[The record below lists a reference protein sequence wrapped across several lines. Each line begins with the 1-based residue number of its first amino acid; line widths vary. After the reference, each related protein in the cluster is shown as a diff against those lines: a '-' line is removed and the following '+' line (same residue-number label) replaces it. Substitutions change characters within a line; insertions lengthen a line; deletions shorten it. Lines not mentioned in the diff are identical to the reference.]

1 LKQQLLVA
9 LTSIGAGAALS
20 AQLTSIT
27 TGPSNPKVV
36 ISEVSYD
43 PLGPDAGF
51 EWVELAVTGGQAPF
65 SLNGYTLVDAQ
76 GTIIYTFGNSV
87 VSVGDTVLLILGD
100 IRPGLAGLDLSAGKA
115 RVLFRGATSQDLLG
129 NTSGALGLR
138 NSGGALHDFV
148 AWGQGSAPAS
158 TPLYQDAVAQGDW
171 PSGGFVD
178 ISWDAAKP
186 VHPGYTIGRNKYA
199 KDTDATGNWAGN
211 GGKHGVG
218 ASPGA
223 PNNVDVENVGG
234 LIQLAQEA
242 VNAGLL
248 VYSMSPFE
256 ALRFHVST
264 SSVANIRVENQP
276 GFRYGVDALHA
287 FMIEDTCYGSGPQVW
302 SGTLDHEFEMLGS
315 RSYKISVSGQ
325 ISSPTGDSLVV
336 DYSVIRSGFGSA
348 TITDTQT
355 TGLTLNLY
363 GESYPFNSSNITT
376 STLVGNRQVDQT
388 STRTE
393 TTWGGTTPASVV
405 LNVSTQET
413 SDSTSTFSF
422 DITGTPLGDPYP
434 VLGGSSNIGS
444 DLMSITGNGT
454 TSMTNPEEFVVRYEN
469 MDFDLNGTTL
479 RQIRPDAPGTVTVN
493 RAGGVSGD
501 IVGDL
506 QVVSNFPVQD
516 PYYGDVVF
524 EFGHTDVST
533 TLIDSTGKKTI
544 FSQPSYDA
552 HGSSW
557 ATGSFFVDPPV
568 QTLHPPTNIVSN
580 TTTYGVNGSNGG
592 SVGRDILRV
601 GGELAIKTGCILAS
615 ASAAAA
621 GVAAAPATGGA
632 SAAAGL
638 TAGWK
643 SALACTAAGILW
655 LELF

>member
-1 LKQQLLVA
+1 LKQQLLVSLA
-9 LTSIGAGAALS
+9 CLGAGAALS
-20 AQLTSIT
+20 AQLTSIA
-27 TGPSNPKVV
+27 TGPSSPKVV

-65 SLNGYTLVDAQ
+65 SLAGYTLVDAQ
-76 GTIIYTFGNSV
+76 DTVLYTFGNSV

-129 NTSGALGLR
+129 NTHGALGLR
-138 NSGGALHDFV
+138 KSAGALHDFV
-148 AWGQGSAPAS
+148 AWGQGSAPAG
-158 TPLYQDAVAQGDW
+158 TPLYQEAVAHGDW
-171 PSGGFVD
+171 PSDGFVD
-178 ISWDAAKP
+178 ISWSARKP
-186 VHPGYTIGRNKYA
+186 VHPGYTIGRNQHA
-199 KDTDATGNWAGN
+199 RDTDTTGNWAGN
-211 GGKHGVG
+211 GGEHGVG

-242 VNAGLL
+242 VNAGLF
-248 VYSMSPFE
+248 VYSMSPLE
-256 ALRFHVST
+256 AFRFQVIT

-276 GFRYGVDALHA
+276 GFRYGVEALHA
-287 FMIEDTCYGSGPQVW
+287 FTIEDTFYGVGPQVW
-302 SGTLDHEFEMLGS
+302 SGTLGHEFEMLGP

-336 DYSVIRSGFGSA
+336 DYSVLRSGFGSA

-363 GESYPFNSSNITT
+363 GESYPFNSSNTTT
-376 STLVGNRQVDQT
+376 STLVGNRRVYQT

-405 LNVSTQET
+405 LNVSTQEA

-422 DITGTPLGDPYP
+422 DMTGTPLGEAYP
-434 VLGGSSNIGS
+434 VLGGSSSIGT

-469 MDFDLNGTTL
+469 MDFELNGTTL
-479 RQIRPDAPGTVTVN
+479 RQIRPDAPGTVTVS
-493 RAGGVSGD
+493 RVGGVSGD

-506 QVVSNFPVQD
+506 QVISNFPVQD
-516 PYYGDVVF
+516 SSHGGVVF

-533 TLIDSTGKKTI
+533 TQIDSTGKKTI
-544 FSQPSYDA
+544 FSQPSYEA
-552 HGSSW
+552 NGSSW
-557 ATGSFFVDPPV
+557 ATGSFFVDPPS

-580 TTTYGVNGSNGG
+580 RTTYGVTGSSGV

-601 GGELAIKTGCILAS
+601 GGSLVIMTGCTLAS

-621 GVAAAPATGGA
+621 GVAAAPATAGA

-638 TAGWK
+638 AAGWK
-643 SALACTAAGILW
+643 SALACNAGGLLW
-655 LELF
+655 NELF